1 MFILC
6 APVAGLSY
14 MFCRVSML
22 LNAVLPVLVALGV
35 VYFVWGVVQYVIGD
49 SDEAKKKGRDRIIF
63 GLIGL
68 AVIISIW
75 GLVYILVYT
84 FGVGQDIA
92 PDVTGLVPRA
102 TGSACDLGNSPKLG
116 DLLGYATCLI
126 GRSIIPLL
134 FAIAVIMFIVGV
146 IRFFIIG
153 AGEEAKRTQG
163 KQFMIWAIVALAVMV
178 TVWGLVRILGDT
190 FNIDSTFIPQVK
202 Q

>member
-68 AVIISIW
+68 AVIISLW
-75 GLVYILVYT
+75 GLVY
-84 FGVGQDIA
+84 
-92 PDVTGLVPRA
+92 
-102 TGSACDLGNSPKLG
+102 
-116 DLLGYATCLI
+116 LI
-126 GRSIIPLL
+126 
-134 FAIAVIMFIVGV
+134 V
-146 IRFFIIG
+146 
-153 AGEEAKRTQG
+153 
-163 KQFMIWAIVALAVMV
+163 
-178 TVWGLVRILGDT
+178 DT
-190 FNIDSTFIPQVK
+190 FRLDNRAPAPGYLNSLLPR
-202 Q
+202 